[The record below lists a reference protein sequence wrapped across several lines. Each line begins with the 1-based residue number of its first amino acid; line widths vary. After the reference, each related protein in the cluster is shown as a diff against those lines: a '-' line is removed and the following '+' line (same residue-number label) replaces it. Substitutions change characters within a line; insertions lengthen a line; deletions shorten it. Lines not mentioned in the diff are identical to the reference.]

1 MQNEESNPWQTLN
14 TTIGYENP
22 WIKVQHNE
30 VINPSG
36 KPGIYGVVHF
46 KNLAIG
52 VIPLDSDNN
61 TWIVGQYRYAL
72 NQYSWE
78 IPEGGGKI
86 GVDPL
91 ESAKRELLE
100 ECGLIA
106 HKWEKIMEMHLSNS
120 TTDEHSLVYV
130 ARDLEYTE
138 SEPEETE
145 QLIIKKIPFEELYQ
159 MVKRGE
165 VSDGISVAA
174 VLKVKLMM
182 AGL

>member
-1 MQNEESNPWQTLN
+1 
-14 TTIGYENP
+14 
-22 WIKVQHNE
+22 

-52 VIPLDSDNN
+52 VIPLDKDNN

-91 ESAKRELLE
+91 ESAKRELIE

-165 VSDGISVAA
+165 VTDGISVAA

>member
-1 MQNEESNPWQTLN
+1 
-14 TTIGYENP
+14 
-22 WIKVQHNE
+22 
-30 VINPSG
+30 
-36 KPGIYGVVHF
+36 VHF

-52 VIPLDSDNN
+52 VIPLDKDNN

-91 ESAKRELLE
+91 DSAKRELLE

-165 VSDGISVAA
+165 VTDGISVAA

>member
-14 TTIGYENP
+14 TNIGYENP
-22 WIKVQHNE
+22 WIKVQHNK
-30 VINPSG
+30 VLNPSG

-52 VIPLDSDNN
+52 VIPLDKDNN

-91 ESAKRELLE
+91 DSAKRELLE

-159 MVKRGE
+159 MVNRGE
-165 VSDGISVAA
+165 VTDGISVAA